1 MDENVQMVKIKEDEI
16 KTLKRQLEVK
26 DREAKD
32 AQKRA
37 AAKDK

>member
-1 MDENVQMVKIKEDEI
+1 MVKIKEEEI

-26 DREAKD
+26 DRDARDAKN
-32 AQKRA
+32 R